1 MKENDVI
8 IHSNLKV
15 AAQLRIAAVLL
26 RKTGRRRPPFA
37 VAVYRV
43 NREYGIHSTG
53 GLMGMGLIAVRGL
66 LPCALDIL
74 SSYLH
79 RLRRRRGCT
88 CLSHMAEMNEA
99 SGMIVGTHVG

>member
-66 LPCALDIL
+66 LPCAHDRSLNC
-74 SSYLH
+74 LH
-79 RLRRRRGCT
+79 KSKRL
-88 CLSHMAEMNEA
+88 
-99 SGMIVGTHVG
+99 